1 MKKAIFSGIGA
12 SIIFYIVWGI
22 LGGTLAV
29 FIFLTGDPFIISFH
43 RYTYMGLV
51 ILCGI
56 IVTCTVFLNTKL
68 DNLKNEL
75 LNNEN
80 RK

>member
-22 LGGTLAV
+22 LGGTLAAIM
-29 FIFLTGDPFIISFH
+29 FFTGDPFIMSFH

-56 IVTCTVFLNTKL
+56 IVTCTVILYSKIL
-68 DNLKNEL
+68 CK
-75 LNNEN
+75 
-80 RK
+80 